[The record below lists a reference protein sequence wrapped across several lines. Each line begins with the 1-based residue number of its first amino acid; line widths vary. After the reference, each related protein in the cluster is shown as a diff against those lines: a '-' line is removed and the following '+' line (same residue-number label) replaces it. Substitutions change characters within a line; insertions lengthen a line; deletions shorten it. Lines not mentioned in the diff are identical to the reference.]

1 MVAAKKTAEAD
12 KNLVAIKDLPIY
24 AEPRKVTEYKYVE
37 EPPLPLQK
45 AFTGVRYWARDSY
58 EVFAS
63 RFRPV
68 DAALTSV
75 KNTVV
80 ATDRYI
86 REEWTVL
93 PKAAAITVGGMA
105 GFVLGMR
112 RYGVRKFIYATTGIL
127 TMAAFCYPH
136 ETVDIVRVGV
146 AHAQRTW
153 EDFQKPPA
161 PEEAKKK

>member
-1 MVAAKKTAEAD
+1 MSMNQPRSVTD
-12 KNLVAIKDLPIY
+12 FLQLPIY

-80 ATDRYI
+80 GT
-86 REEWTVL
+86 
-93 PKAAAITVGGMA
+93 K
-105 GFVLGMR
+105 
-112 RYGVRKFIYATTGIL
+112 
-127 TMAAFCYPH
+127 
-136 ETVDIVRVGV
+136 
-146 AHAQRTW
+146 Q
-153 EDFQKPPA
+153 
-161 PEEAKKK
+161 